1 MALLARAACL
11 PVAARSRPATARHL
25 HGSRSQV
32 SSYRSRQVTRVH
44 AAAAAAGSGSTDQ
57 DAQLVATWQ
66 RYSRLLNAS
75 GSIQLSQTDPLN
87 IFYISAPH
95 SDSGSPAPGL
105 ISFPLAASSSSNSTN
120 ADAAAAAL
128 QQLVSAAVPSPFG
141 KGSETVYDPSVR
153 TAAEIKAAH
162 LALNKTLPPPEVGS
176 PCGGWG
182 RGGAGGHSFETW
194 LLGYCSTHGCHTIK
208 SHA

>member
-1 MALLARAACL
+1 
-11 PVAARSRPATARHL
+11 
-25 HGSRSQV
+25 
-32 SSYRSRQVTRVH
+32 VH

-66 RYSRLLNAS
+66 RYSKLLTAS
-75 GSIQLSQTDPLN
+75 GSIQLSQTEPLN
-87 IFYISAPH
+87 IFYIAAPQ
-95 SDSGSPAPGL
+95 SDAGSLAPGL
-105 ISFPLAASSSSNSTN
+105 ISFPMADSSSSAN

-128 QQLVSAAVPSPFG
+128 QQLASAAVPSSFG

-176 PCGGWG
+176 PCGG
-182 RGGAGGHSFETW
+182 GGGDGHSFETW
-194 LLGYCSTHGCHTIK
+194 LLGYRSTHGCHTVK
-208 SHA
+208 LHA